1 MALSL
6 SVQKWLVAI
15 DADKAKLDAARPLTP
30 QRLTLLRDTLLRD
43 ATHHANAIARA
54 APTPGEAR
62 LVLEGIT
69 LGGKPLRAHCEATN
83 HREALSYI
91 EEIVANREPLSVWQ
105 IRNLHNLVL
114 KGGPGQ
120 EACRYRHE
128 NVTIAGATTTP
139 PDFLDLPA
147 ELAALVDWYANA
159 AAMHP
164 VMRAAELHTRFVKIH
179 PYVDGNG
186 RTGRLLL
193 NVELMKSGYPPVVIR
208 SEDRR
213 AYFDALDDA
222 CVSGDFTGI
231 TRLVAE
237 SVRRSL
243 DIYLD
248 ALGLRVA

>member
-1 MALSL
+1 MISVALKL
-6 SVQKWLVAI
+6 PTMFGSVIVGVW
-15 DADKAKLDAARPLTP
+15 RPML
-30 QRLTLLRDTLLRD
+30 
-43 ATHHANAIARA
+43 
-54 APTPGEAR
+54 

-69 LGGKPLRAHCEATN
+69 LGGKSLRAHCEATN
-83 HREALSYI
+83 HREALSYL
-91 EEIVANREPLSVWQ
+91 EEIVANHEPLSVWQ
-105 IRNLHNLVL
+105 IRNVHNLVL
-114 KGGPGQ
+114 KGAAGQ

-128 NVTIAGATTTP
+128 NVAIAGASTTP

-159 AAMHP
+159 GAMHP
-164 VMRAAELHTRFVKIH
+164 VVRAAELHTRFVKIH

-193 NVELMKSGYPPVVIR
+193 NVELMKSGYPPVAIR

-213 AYFDALDDA
+213 AYCDALDAA

-243 DIYLD
+243 GLYLD
-248 ALGLRVA
+248 VLGMRVA